1 MDFLLS
7 EKSKLNNINKDN
19 NIIINEL
26 CSINLFINNEEE
38 TIKSFISK
46 NIMNLEQLQK
56 DLHKNKLLFE
66 SVVETLYKTK

>member
-46 NIMNLEQLQK
+46 SFIPI
-56 DLHKNKLLFE
+56 LLP
-66 SVVETLYKTK
+66 K